1 MTTFLLIWKMNFVW
15 RPHLSSTKDF
25 LRPFCPLVPCS
36 ILNHSGWK
44 SIKKSHFQTYT
55 SKSSYFSFSN
65 KIWSLRYFWYFST
78 TVQQSD
84 KNVWDWWIT
93 QTFLTV
99 RSVEP
104 NADEIICL
112 GQFQTHSWGIFKGS
126 SSRLIKCQRCSSPYH
141 LVFRVEIP
149 KIGGVSRSS
158 GVITLLA
165 KSNVLFKSVQ
175 DTYTVWPTPTKKIY
189 SFVYSIIVN

>member
-1 MTTFLLIWKMNFVW
+1 MINSCLKEDQVFEGRFFQKSKPPTSSFRIQFSNIRKEKKFRKLARHHAPVWDLPNDDFFPDSLSMTTFLLIWKMNFVW

-36 ILNHSGWK
+36 ILNHSGWN

-84 KNVWDWWIT
+84 KNVWDLWIT
-93 QTFLTV
+93 QTF
-99 RSVEP
+99 
-104 NADEIICL
+104 
-112 GQFQTHSWGIFKGS
+112 
-126 SSRLIKCQRCSSPYH
+126 
-141 LVFRVEIP
+141 
-149 KIGGVSRSS
+149 
-158 GVITLLA
+158 
-165 KSNVLFKSVQ
+165 
-175 DTYTVWPTPTKKIY
+175 
-189 SFVYSIIVN
+189 